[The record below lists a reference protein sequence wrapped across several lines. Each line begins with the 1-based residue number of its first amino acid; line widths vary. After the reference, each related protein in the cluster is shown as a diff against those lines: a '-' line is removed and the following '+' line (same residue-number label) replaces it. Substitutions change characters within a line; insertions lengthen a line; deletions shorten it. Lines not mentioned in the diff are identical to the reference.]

1 MPNFAQE
8 YPKEPETNW
17 IIFPRDTQ
25 FRKQLFFPAEVS
37 DHPAKMNLYLQQ
49 ACIEYVAREGEVIL
63 DPFGG
68 TGSLMI
74 AALQGIR
81 VILLEIEE
89 GYHQLEQQ
97 AKDELERQI
106 PEAANLV
113 TLIHA
118 DNRMVMPIPCH
129 HIITSPP
136 YSSAMTVSKKG
147 TKRMEEKADDS
158 FSKLDKQ
165 MQDYTKSPR
174 NIGRM
179 NPFIYNQTMEKVYQ
193 LCYQSILPGGTLT
206 IILKDRI
213 ENQKRVS
220 LTGWADKVCQKHG
233 FKLKLWEKWKTP
245 GIQFTAINKLH
256 GLEVVEDESIMVYRR
271 P

>member
-1 MPNFAQE
+1 MMFAQG
-8 YPKEPETNW
+8 YSREPDTGW
-17 IIFPRDTQ
+17 IIFPKDSQ
-25 FRKQLFFPAEVS
+25 FRKQLFFPDAVS
-37 DHPAKMNLYLQQ
+37 LHPAKMNLYLQQ
-49 ACIEYVAREGEVIL
+49 ACIEQVAKEGEVIL

-81 VILLEIEE
+81 VILIELEE
-89 GYHQLEQQ
+89 GYHQLEQES
-97 AKDELERQI
+97 KTELERQI

-136 YSSAMTVSKKG
+136 YSSALHQRTIRKG
-147 TKRMEEKADDS
+147 AEDDE
-158 FSKLDKQ
+158 FVKMDKQ
-165 MQDYTKSPR
+165 INAYSKSPR
-174 NIGRM
+174 NIGNM
-179 NPFIYNQTMEKVYQ
+179 NNFLYNQTMEKLYQ

-213 ENQKRVS
+213 ENQKRIS
-220 LTGWADKVCQKHG
+220 LTGWADKVCQRHG
-233 FKLKLWEKWKTP
+233 FRLELHEKWHTP

-256 GLEVVEDESIMVYRR
+256 GLDVVEDESIMIYRK
-271 P
+271 PYVG

>member
-8 YPKEPETNW
+8 YPRETETNW

-25 FRKQLFFPAEVS
+25 FRKQLFFPEAVS
-37 DHPAKMNLYLQQ
+37 AHPAKMNLYLQQ
-49 ACIEYVAREGEVIL
+49 ACIEYVAKPGEIIM
-63 DPFGG
+63 DIFGG

-106 PEAANLV
+106 PEATNLV

-136 YSSAMTVSKKG
+136 YASALRTGTKG
-147 TKRMEEKADDS
+147 TKRMRDNPNSDFA
-158 FSKLDKQ
+158 KLDRQ
-165 MQDYTKSPR
+165 QQYYTQSAR
-174 NIGRM
+174 NIGNM
-179 NPFIYNQTMEKVYQ
+179 GNFFYNQAMDKLYQ

-233 FKLKLWEKWKTP
+233 FKLELWEKWRPP
-245 GIQFTAINKLH
+245 GIQFTAINRMH